1 MVSISIWKPDKV
13 IVPMKN
19 LFVLPGGG
27 NPDTDPVYQNVY
39 EPFERQVVKYR
50 YGNVYAVFFCWP
62 CHVGGSGSYN
72 QKPASTRQE
81 ALKSVVNAIK
91 ALPDGPYSLLA
102 RLYLY
107 FLLGVNRSMIEDT
120 QT

>member
-1 MVSISIWKPDKV
+1 MVSTSIWKPDKI
-13 IVPMKN
+13 IVSMKN
-19 LFVLPGGG
+19 LFGLPGGG
-27 NPDTDPVYQNVY
+27 NPDADLVCRNVY
-39 EPFERQVVKYR
+39 EAFERQVVKYR
-50 YGNVYAVFFCWP
+50 YGNVYAIFCWP
-62 CHVGGSGSYN
+62 CHVGGAGSYN

-91 ALPDGPYSLLA
+91 VLPDGPYSLLA

-107 FLLGVNRSMIEDT
+107 FLLSVNRSMIEDT